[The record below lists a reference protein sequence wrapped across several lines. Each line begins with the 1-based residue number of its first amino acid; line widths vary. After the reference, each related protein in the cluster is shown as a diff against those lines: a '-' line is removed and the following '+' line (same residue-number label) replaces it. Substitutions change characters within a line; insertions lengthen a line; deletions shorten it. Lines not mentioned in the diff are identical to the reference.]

1 MTCIGTCA
9 FAAATQ
15 GWFVAKNRWYDL
27 LGLVLVCGFMFR
39 PYFFAG
45 LIGVEEHHLA
55 YMLGVGLFVGL
66 YLLQKLRH
74 TETVPLAA

>member
-1 MTCIGTCA
+1 
-9 FAAATQ
+9 
-15 GWFVAKNRWYDL
+15 
-27 LGLVLVCGFMFR
+27 MFR